1 MDIVQKA
8 LRIMLLAH
16 GQQVRKT
23 DGSPYIIHPMMVAK
37 KLARLGFSDETIAAA
52 LVHDVL
58 EDTDVTEQQ
67 LRQELG
73 DKVVDIILPL
83 SEDKKLEWE
92 TRKKKYIN
100 DVKNASV
107 ETKAVS
113 IADKIHNLESII
125 ETHKTMGSDI
135 WPKFNRGKEQ
145 KMWFEREMLKAFQE
159 SWEHPMIAEYEKLI
173 KQVEKLD

>member
-1 MDIVQKA
+1 MDIVEKA
-8 LRIMLLAH
+8 LRIMLEAH

-37 KLARLGFSDETIAAA
+37 KLARLGFSDETIASA

-58 EDTDVTEQQ
+58 EDTDISEKQ

-92 TRKKKYIN
+92 TRKKNILMM
-100 DVKNASV
+100 S
-107 ETKAVS
+107 
-113 IADKIHNLESII
+113 
-125 ETHKTMGSDI
+125 
-135 WPKFNRGKEQ
+135 
-145 KMWFEREMLKAFQE
+145 KML
-159 SWEHPMIAEYEKLI
+159 
-173 KQVEKLD
+173 V